1 MEKLTQGYI
10 ESCERVKVRIAELTS
25 YKNQLSRE
33 GRSDEIDR
41 LDLERRIALLYTE
54 HREMQEIIACL
65 ESYFRR
71 INNIAKT

>member
-1 MEKLTQGYI
+1 MEMLIQGYI
-10 ESCERVKVRIAELTS
+10 ESCERVKSRIAELTA
-25 YKNQLSRE
+25 YRNQLSRE

-65 ESYFRR
+65 DSYFRR
-71 INNIAKT
+71 IQNIAKT